1 MSTDFDSP
9 AAPSDDSKLIRKR
22 KIRALLAGGLVL
34 GVGAAITLAA
44 WTDNVFGKA
53 TFTAENWNVQG
64 DFSSG
69 GTGAWDEY
77 DTAGTAGTF
86 NYTTNFDALSPGTTV
101 YAPVALRVGSAAG
114 AGGAYAAN
122 VTLNGATPTTGPLTQ
137 YLTYTVV
144 SGVAASACTAGTITG
159 GTTVVAAGSTLGTG
173 SAANAIS
180 LPAAGTAVPLCFA
193 VSLPSTVTAAQAAGK
208 TTGSVTWQ
216 FAATAVT
223 P

>member
-1 MSTDFDSP
+1 MSTDFDRP
-9 AAPSDDSKLIRKR
+9 VTPTDDNKLARKR

-64 DFSSG
+64 DFSAA
-69 GTGAWDEY
+69 GTGVWDEY
-77 DTAGTAGTF
+77 DTVGTAGTF
-86 NYTTNFDALSPGTTV
+86 NYTSTFNALSPGTTV
-101 YAPVALRVGSAAG
+101 YAPVALRVGTSAG

-122 VTLNGATPTTGPLTQ
+122 VTLNGATPTTGPLTT

-144 SGVAASACTAGTITG
+144 SGVSATACSAGTLTG
-159 GTTVVAAGSTLGTG
+159 GTAIVPAGSTLATG
-173 SAANAIS
+173 SAANAVT

-193 VSLPSTVTAAQAAGK
+193 VTLPSTVTAAQAAGK
-208 TTGSVTWQ
+208 TTGTVTWQ
-216 FAATAVT
+216 FAATAVV
-223 P
+223 

>member
-1 MSTDFDSP
+1 MSTDLDYS
-9 AAPSDDSKLIRKR
+9 AAPSGDNKLARRR

-34 GVGAAITLAA
+34 GIGAAVTLAA
-44 WTDNVFGKA
+44 WTDNVFGTA

-64 DFSSG
+64 DFSAAGSG
-69 GTGAWDEY
+69 VWDEY
-77 DTAGTAGTF
+77 DTVGTAGIF
-86 NYTTNFDALSPGTTV
+86 NYTANFNALSPGTTV
-101 YAPVALRVGSAAG
+101 YAPVALRVGSATG

-144 SGVAASACTAGTITG
+144 SGISASACTAQTITG
-159 GTTVVAAGSTLGTG
+159 GTTVVAAGSPLGTN

-208 TTGSVTWQ
+208 TTGNVTWQ